1 MWPRTPARWAREAIA
16 GGMGWPER
24 HTAAPQWRGRGSA
37 LERRRRWR
45 RGGAAGIDPGTPQ
58 EAGAGKT
65 AGPLRQRRHGSGKR
79 QGAFGARGEA
89 GRRGEGGG
97 GASERRARAER
108 AGRCVRSGAA
118 RAGANKKSDGGGGG
132 GGRGRGRAG
141 AAKGELSPAL
151 PEQRLRAK
159 RPDRFAKSGAGQK
172 TPGRLRGGRA
182 GSRGQAESVAQLRIH
197 SRPDSTAC
205 ASSRWLPWASGCAA
219 CAVDQPRLRHIHSRV
234 SATISF
240 FAEADVGARPGTEQ
254 FFECIHPCCDQ

>member
-1 MWPRTPARWAREAIA
+1 MTPGLPKKRVRAKRPGRCAKGGTGQANAR
-16 GGMGWPER
+16 
-24 HTAAPQWRGRGSA
+24 APSGRGEK
-37 LERRRRWR
+37 L
-45 RGGAAGIDPGTPQ
+45 GG
-58 EAGAGKT
+58 E
-65 AGPLRQRRHGSGKR
+65 
-79 QGAFGARGEA
+79 
-89 GRRGEGGG
+89 GRGGG

-182 GSRGQAESVAQLRIH
+182 GSRGKRRA
-197 SRPDSTAC
+197 SRN
-205 ASSRWLPWASGCAA
+205 
-219 CAVDQPRLRHIHSRV
+219 
-234 SATISF
+234 
-240 FAEADVGARPGTEQ
+240 
-254 FFECIHPCCDQ
+254 